1 MLRAYAQ
8 GGFLHDSC
16 QPAHDHCAG
25 AFFHAPAELVYR
37 TLTRLSIPFQRVEN
51 DPAVTMEDCQ
61 AIDDRLQ
68 LQTVKTL
75 FLCNRQQTAFY
86 LFVTP
91 GDKPFRTKDFSAA
104 LGVSR
109 VSFATPEQLERL
121 MGTVVG
127 SATVFSALL
136 ASAREVRVVFDR
148 VLADSEWYGCTDGT
162 TTGYMK
168 LRTRDVID
176 RLLPYTAHTLEWVE
190 VQASHS
196 NAIFT

>member
-1 MLRAYAQ
+1 MI
-8 GGFLHDSC
+8 HVS
-16 QPAHDHCAG
+16 QPMATVPEH
-25 AFFHAPAELVYR
+25 FSTPLQELVYR

-51 DPAVTMEDCQ
+51 DPAITMEDCQ

-68 LQTVKTL
+68 MQTVKTL

-91 GDKPFRTKDFSAA
+91 GDKPFRTKDFSSA
-104 LGVSR
+104 LGISR
-109 VSFATPEQLERL
+109 VSFASPEQLERL

-127 SATVFSALL
+127 SATVFSLL
-136 ASAREVRVVFDR
+136 LPTARDVRVVFDR
-148 VLADSEWYGCTDGT
+148 SLESSEWYGCTDGT

-190 VQASHS
+190 V
-196 NAIFT
+196 

>member
-1 MLRAYAQ
+1 MI
-8 GGFLHDSC
+8 HVS
-16 QPAHDHCAG
+16 QPMTTVPEH
-25 AFFHAPAELVYR
+25 FSTPLQELVYR

-51 DPAVTMEDCQ
+51 DPAITMEDCQ

-68 LQTVKTL
+68 MQTVKTL

-104 LGVSR
+104 LGISR
-109 VSFATPEQLERL
+109 VSFASPEQLERL

-190 VQASHS
+190 V
-196 NAIFT
+196 

>member
-1 MLRAYAQ
+1 MI
-8 GGFLHDSC
+8 HVS
-16 QPAHDHCAG
+16 QPMTTVPEH
-25 AFFHAPAELVYR
+25 FSTPLQELIYR

-68 LQTVKTL
+68 MQTVKTL

-91 GDKPFRTKDFSAA
+91 GDKPFRTKDFSSA
-104 LGVSR
+104 LGISR
-109 VSFATPEQLERL
+109 VSFASPEQLERL

-136 ASAREVRVVFDR
+136 ASARDVRVVFDR
-148 VLADSEWYGCTDGT
+148 ALADSEWYGCNDGT

-190 VQASHS
+190 V
-196 NAIFT
+196 

>member
-1 MLRAYAQ
+1 MI
-8 GGFLHDSC
+8 HVS
-16 QPAHDHCAG
+16 QPMTTVPEP
-25 AFFHAPAELVYR
+25 FSTPLQELVYR

-51 DPAVTMEDCQ
+51 DPAITMEDCQ

-68 LQTVKTL
+68 MQTVKTL

-91 GDKPFRTKDFSAA
+91 GGKPFRTKDFSSA
-104 LGVSR
+104 LGISR
-109 VSFATPEQLERL
+109 VSFASPEQLERL

-148 VLADSEWYGCTDGT
+148 SLADSEWYGCTDGT

-190 VQASHS
+190 V
-196 NAIFT
+196 

>member
-1 MLRAYAQ
+1 MI
-8 GGFLHDSC
+8 HVS
-16 QPAHDHCAG
+16 QPMTTVPEH
-25 AFFHAPAELVYR
+25 FSTPLQELVYR

-51 DPAVTMEDCQ
+51 DPAITMEDCQ

-68 LQTVKTL
+68 MQTVKTL

-91 GDKPFRTKDFSAA
+91 GDKPFRTKDFSSA

-109 VSFATPEQLERL
+109 VSFATPEQLEQM
-121 MGTVVG
+121 MGTIVG
-127 SATVFSALL
+127 SATVFSLL
-136 ASAREVRVVFDR
+136 LPTARDVRVVFDR
-148 VLADSEWYGCTDGT
+148 SLESSEWYGCTDGT

-190 VQASHS
+190 V
-196 NAIFT
+196 

>member
-1 MLRAYAQ
+1 MI
-8 GGFLHDSC
+8 HVS
-16 QPAHDHCAG
+16 QPMTTVPEH
-25 AFFHAPAELVYR
+25 FSTPLQELVYR

-51 DPAVTMEDCQ
+51 DPAITMEDCQ

-68 LQTVKTL
+68 MQTVKTL

-86 LFVTP
+86 LFVTL

-109 VSFATPEQLERL
+109 VSFATPEQLEQM
-121 MGTVVG
+121 MGTIVG
-127 SATVFSALL
+127 SATVFSLL
-136 ASAREVRVVFDR
+136 LPTARDVRVVFDR
-148 VLADSEWYGCTDGT
+148 SLESSEWYGCTDGT

-190 VQASHS
+190 V
-196 NAIFT
+196 

>member
-1 MLRAYAQ
+1 MI
-8 GGFLHDSC
+8 HVS
-16 QPAHDHCAG
+16 QPMTTVPEH
-25 AFFHAPAELVYR
+25 FSTPLQELVYR

-51 DPAVTMEDCQ
+51 DPAITMEDCQ

-68 LQTVKTL
+68 MQTVKTL

-91 GDKPFRTKDFSAA
+91 GDKPFRTKDFSSA
-104 LGVSR
+104 LGISR
-109 VSFATPEQLERL
+109 VSFASPEQLERL

-148 VLADSEWYGCTDGT
+148 ALTDSEWYGCTDGT

-190 VQASHS
+190 V
-196 NAIFT
+196 

>member
-1 MLRAYAQ
+1 MI
-8 GGFLHDSC
+8 HVS
-16 QPAHDHCAG
+16 QPMTTVPEH
-25 AFFHAPAELVYR
+25 FSTPLQELIYR

-51 DPAVTMEDCQ
+51 DPAITMEDCQ

-68 LQTVKTL
+68 MQTVKTL

-148 VLADSEWYGCTDGT
+148 ALPDSEWYGCTDGT

-190 VQASHS
+190 V
-196 NAIFT
+196 

>member
-1 MLRAYAQ
+1 MI
-8 GGFLHDSC
+8 HVS
-16 QPAHDHCAG
+16 QPMTTVPEH
-25 AFFHAPAELVYR
+25 FSTPLQELVYR

-51 DPAVTMEDCQ
+51 DPAITMEDCQ

-68 LQTVKTL
+68 MQTVKTL

-109 VSFATPEQLERL
+109 VSFASPEQLERL

-148 VLADSEWYGCTDGT
+148 ALADSEWYGCTDGT
-162 TTGYMK
+162 TTGYEAAHPGC
-168 LRTRDVID
+168 D
-176 RLLPYTAHTLEWVE
+176 RPAAPLHRPYAGMGGGVNARHFSPTS
-190 VQASHS
+190 SHS

>member
-1 MLRAYAQ
+1 MI
-8 GGFLHDSC
+8 HVS
-16 QPAHDHCAG
+16 QPMTTVPEH
-25 AFFHAPAELVYR
+25 FSTPLQELIYR

-68 LQTVKTL
+68 MQTVKTL

-109 VSFATPEQLERL
+109 VSFATPEQLEQM
-121 MGTVVG
+121 MGTIVG
-127 SATVFSALL
+127 SATVFSLL
-136 ASAREVRVVFDR
+136 LPTARDVRVVFDR
-148 VLADSEWYGCTDGT
+148 SLESSEWYGCTDGT

-190 VQASHS
+190 V
-196 NAIFT
+196 

>member
-1 MLRAYAQ
+1 MI
-8 GGFLHDSC
+8 HVS
-16 QPAHDHCAG
+16 QPMTTVPEH
-25 AFFHAPAELVYR
+25 FSTPLQELVYR

-51 DPAVTMEDCQ
+51 DPAITMEDCQ

-68 LQTVKTL
+68 MQTVKTL

-109 VSFATPEQLERL
+109 VSFATPEQLEQM
-121 MGTVVG
+121 MGTIVG
-127 SATVFSALL
+127 SATVFGLL
-136 ASAREVRVVFDR
+136 LPSAREVRLVFDR
-148 VLADSEWYGCTDGT
+148 ALESSEWYGCTDGT

-190 VQASHS
+190 V
-196 NAIFT
+196 

>member
-1 MLRAYAQ
+1 MI
-8 GGFLHDSC
+8 HVS
-16 QPAHDHCAG
+16 QPMTTVPEH
-25 AFFHAPAELVYR
+25 FSTPLQELVYR

-68 LQTVKTL
+68 MQTVKTL

-109 VSFATPEQLERL
+109 VSFATPEQLEQM
-121 MGTVVG
+121 MGTIVG
-127 SATVFSALL
+127 SATVFGLL
-136 ASAREVRVVFDR
+136 LPSAREVRLVFDR
-148 VLADSEWYGCTDGT
+148 ALESSEWYGCTDGT

-190 VQASHS
+190 V
-196 NAIFT
+196 

>member
-1 MLRAYAQ
+1 MI
-8 GGFLHDSC
+8 HVS
-16 QPAHDHCAG
+16 QPMTTVPEH
-25 AFFHAPAELVYR
+25 FSTPLQELVYR

-51 DPAVTMEDCQ
+51 DPAITMEDCQ

-68 LQTVKTL
+68 MQTVKTL

-91 GDKPFRTKDFSAA
+91 GDKPFRTKDFSSA
-104 LGVSR
+104 LGISR
-109 VSFATPEQLERL
+109 VSFASPEQLERL

-136 ASAREVRVVFDR
+136 ASAREVRVAFDR
-148 VLADSEWYGCTDGT
+148 ALADSEWYGCTDGT

-190 VQASHS
+190 V
-196 NAIFT
+196 

>member
-1 MLRAYAQ
+1 MI
-8 GGFLHDSC
+8 HVS
-16 QPAHDHCAG
+16 QPMTTVPEH
-25 AFFHAPAELVYR
+25 FSTPLQELVYR

-51 DPAVTMEDCQ
+51 DPAITMEDCQ

-68 LQTVKTL
+68 MQTVKTL

-91 GDKPFRTKDFSAA
+91 GDKPFRTKDFSSA
-104 LGVSR
+104 LGISR
-109 VSFATPEQLERL
+109 VSFASPEQLERL

-148 VLADSEWYGCTDGT
+148 ALADNEWYGCTDGT

-190 VQASHS
+190 V
-196 NAIFT
+196 

>member
-1 MLRAYAQ
+1 MI
-8 GGFLHDSC
+8 HVS
-16 QPAHDHCAG
+16 QPMTTVPEH
-25 AFFHAPAELVYR
+25 FSTPLQELVYR

-51 DPAVTMEDCQ
+51 DPAITMEDCQ

-68 LQTVKTL
+68 MQTVKTL

-91 GDKPFRTKDFSAA
+91 GDKPFRTKDFSSA
-104 LGVSR
+104 LGISR
-109 VSFATPEQLERL
+109 VSFASPEQLERL

-148 VLADSEWYGCTDGT
+148 ALVDSEWYGCTDGT

-176 RLLPYTAHTLEWVE
+176 RLLPYTAHTLEWME
-190 VQASHS
+190 V
-196 NAIFT
+196 

>member
-1 MLRAYAQ
+1 MI
-8 GGFLHDSC
+8 HVS
-16 QPAHDHCAG
+16 QPMTTVPEH
-25 AFFHAPAELVYR
+25 FSTPLQELIYR

-68 LQTVKTL
+68 MQTVKTL

-91 GDKPFRTKDFSAA
+91 GDKPFRTKDFSSA
-104 LGVSR
+104 LGISR
-109 VSFATPEQLERL
+109 VSFASPEQLERL

-148 VLADSEWYGCTDGT
+148 ALADSEWYGCIDGT

-168 LRTRDVID
+168 LRTRDVLD
-176 RLLPYTAHTLEWVE
+176 RLLPHTGHTLEWVE
-190 VQASHS
+190 V
-196 NAIFT
+196 

>member
-1 MLRAYAQ
+1 MI
-8 GGFLHDSC
+8 HVS
-16 QPAHDHCAG
+16 QPMTTVPEH
-25 AFFHAPAELVYR
+25 FSTPLQELVYR

-51 DPAVTMEDCQ
+51 DPAITMEDCQ

-68 LQTVKTL
+68 MQTVKTL

-86 LFVTP
+86 LFVTL

-109 VSFATPEQLERL
+109 VSFATPEQLEQM

-127 SATVFSALL
+127 AATVFGLL
-136 ASAREVRVVFDR
+136 LPSAREVRLVFDR
-148 VLADSEWYGCTDGT
+148 ALESSEWYGCTDGT

-168 LRTRDVID
+168 LRTRDVLD
-176 RLLPYTAHTLEWVE
+176 RLLPRTGHTLEWVK
-190 VQASHS
+190 V
-196 NAIFT
+196 

>member
-1 MLRAYAQ
+1 M
-8 GGFLHDSC
+8 
-16 QPAHDHCAG
+16 
-25 AFFHAPAELVYR
+25 
-37 TLTRLSIPFQRVEN
+37 
-51 DPAVTMEDCQ
+51 TMEACEEVDHLLEAKIC
-61 AIDDRLQ
+61 
-68 LQTVKTL
+68 KNL

-91 GDKPFRTKDFSAA
+91 GDKPFRTKDFSSA
-104 LGVSR
+104 LGISR
-109 VSFATPEQLERL
+109 VSFASPEQLERL

-148 VLADSEWYGCTDGT
+148 ALADSEWYGCTDGT

-190 VQASHS
+190 V
-196 NAIFT
+196 

>member
-1 MLRAYAQ
+1 MI
-8 GGFLHDSC
+8 HVS
-16 QPAHDHCAG
+16 QPMTTVPEH
-25 AFFHAPAELVYR
+25 FSTPLQELVYR

-51 DPAVTMEDCQ
+51 DPAITMEDCQ

-68 LQTVKTL
+68 MQTVKTL

-136 ASAREVRVVFDR
+136 ASAPGGARGLRPGAGGQRMVRLHRRHHHRLHEAAHPGCDR
-148 VLADSEWYGCTDGT
+148 PAAPLH
-162 TTGYMK
+162 
-168 LRTRDVID
+168 R
-176 RLLPYTAHTLEWVE
+176 PYAGMGGGVNARHFSPTS
-190 VQASHS
+190 SHS

>member
-1 MLRAYAQ
+1 MI
-8 GGFLHDSC
+8 HVS
-16 QPAHDHCAG
+16 QPMTTVPEH
-25 AFFHAPAELVYR
+25 FSTPLQELVYR

-51 DPAVTMEDCQ
+51 DPAITMEDCQ

-68 LQTVKTL
+68 MQTVKTL

-91 GDKPFRTKDFSAA
+91 GDKPFRTKDFSSA
-104 LGVSR
+104 LGISR
-109 VSFATPEQLERL
+109 VSFASPEQLERL

-148 VLADSEWYGCTDGT
+148 SLADSEWYGCTDGT

-190 VQASHS
+190 V
-196 NAIFT
+196 

>member
-1 MLRAYAQ
+1 MI
-8 GGFLHDSC
+8 HVS
-16 QPAHDHCAG
+16 QPMTTVPEH
-25 AFFHAPAELVYR
+25 FSTPLQELVYR

-51 DPAVTMEDCQ
+51 DPAITMEDCQ

-68 LQTVKTL
+68 MQTVKTL

-109 VSFATPEQLERL
+109 VSIATPEQLEQM
-121 MGTVVG
+121 MGTIVG
-127 SATVFSALL
+127 SATVFSLL
-136 ASAREVRVVFDR
+136 LPTARDVRVVFDR
-148 VLADSEWYGCTDGT
+148 SLESSEWYGCTDGT

-168 LRTRDVID
+168 LRTRDVLD
-176 RLLPYTAHTLEWVE
+176 RLLPHTGHTLEWVE
-190 VQASHS
+190 V
-196 NAIFT
+196 

>member
-1 MLRAYAQ
+1 MI
-8 GGFLHDSC
+8 HVS
-16 QPAHDHCAG
+16 QPMTTVPEH
-25 AFFHAPAELVYR
+25 FSTPLQELIYR

-51 DPAVTMEDCQ
+51 DPAITMEDCQ

-68 LQTVKTL
+68 MQTVKTL

-109 VSFATPEQLERL
+109 VSFATPEQLEQM
-121 MGTVVG
+121 MGTIVG
-127 SATVFSALL
+127 SATVFSLL
-136 ASAREVRVVFDR
+136 LPTARDVRVVFDR
-148 VLADSEWYGCTDGT
+148 SLESSEWYGCTDGT

-176 RLLPYTAHTLEWVE
+176 RLLPYTAHTLEWVA
-190 VQASHS
+190 V
-196 NAIFT
+196 

>member
-1 MLRAYAQ
+1 MI
-8 GGFLHDSC
+8 HVS
-16 QPAHDHCAG
+16 QPMTTVPEH
-25 AFFHAPAELVYR
+25 FSTPLQELVYR

-68 LQTVKTL
+68 MQTVKTL

-91 GDKPFRTKDFSAA
+91 GDKPFRTKDFSSA
-104 LGVSR
+104 LGISR
-109 VSFATPEQLERL
+109 VSFASPEQLERL

-190 VQASHS
+190 V
-196 NAIFT
+196 

>member
-1 MLRAYAQ
+1 MKDQEETENMEEPRIDKTIYTGRPENTEGRLEKEIAVYD
-8 GGFLHDSC
+8 FLDSLGIEYKRV
-16 QPAHDHCAG
+16 DHEA
-25 AFFHAPAELVYR
+25 LM
-37 TLTRLSIPFQRVEN
+37 
-51 DPAVTMEDCQ
+51 TMEACEEVDHLLEAKIC
-61 AIDDRLQ
+61 
-68 LQTVKTL
+68 KNL

-91 GDKPFRTKDFSAA
+91 GDKPFRTKDFSSA

-148 VLADSEWYGCTDGT
+148 ALADSEWYGCTDGT

-168 LRTRDVID
+168 GDYL
-176 RLLPYTAHTLEWVE
+176 AN
-190 VQASHS
+190 S
-196 NAIFT
+196 

>member
-1 MLRAYAQ
+1 MI
-8 GGFLHDSC
+8 HVS
-16 QPAHDHCAG
+16 QPMTTVPEH
-25 AFFHAPAELVYR
+25 FSTPLQELVYR

-68 LQTVKTL
+68 MQTVKTL

-91 GDKPFRTKDFSAA
+91 GDKPFRTKDFSSA
-104 LGVSR
+104 LGISR
-109 VSFATPEQLERL
+109 VSFASPEQLERL

-136 ASAREVRVVFDR
+136 ASAREVRVVFDWA
-148 VLADSEWYGCTDGT
+148 LADSEWYGCTDGT

-190 VQASHS
+190 V
-196 NAIFT
+196 

>member
-1 MLRAYAQ
+1 MI
-8 GGFLHDSC
+8 HVS
-16 QPAHDHCAG
+16 QPMTTVPEH
-25 AFFHAPAELVYR
+25 FSTPLQELIYR

-51 DPAVTMEDCQ
+51 DPAITMEDCQ

-68 LQTVKTL
+68 MQTVKTL

-91 GDKPFRTKDFSAA
+91 GDKPFRTKDFSSA
-104 LGVSR
+104 LGISR
-109 VSFATPEQLERL
+109 VSFASPEQLERL

-148 VLADSEWYGCTDGT
+148 SLADSEWYGCTDGT

-190 VQASHS
+190 V
-196 NAIFT
+196 